1 MIVSELRLFN
11 FRQFGSTDGSPGLE
25 IYFHKGINALV
36 GENDS
41 GKTTVIDALK
51 LVLLTQSGEYIRPVE
66 EDFHVAPNG
75 RPTREFRI
83 ECVISGMSANEA
95 KNFVEHLTVDG
106 RAYSLR
112 LFYRAWREG
121 RRIFTELLV
130 GDRTDGSRLDGKARE
145 LLKVV
150 YLKPLRDAE
159 REMSA
164 GRRSR
169 LSQILLSHPAFREE
183 EGHPVL
189 EAFKDANHSIEGYF
203 TEDGVGKMVLGVIRE
218 NLAAFH
224 DETEE
229 RRATIET
236 AAAQLRSILES
247 LSLRAGE
254 IGPGLGELNVLFMA
268 AELLL
273 LRDDDEGCLK
283 TALVEELEAHLHPQA
298 QLRLIDYLQR
308 EYGEFG
314 AQIIIT
320 THSPVLASK
329 IDLKNLILLKGG
341 RGYDMTEGH
350 TKLRKGDYLF
360 LQRFLDATKAN
371 LFFAKGVVMVE
382 GDAESILLP
391 VLADVIGCPLE
402 RYGVS
407 VVNVGGTAFLR
418 YSGIMARAD
427 GTSVGIPVAVVTD
440 CDVQQ
445 FEKGSEAKGRRF
457 ADKPDEA
464 ADAMKRKFERYSFGD
479 VRAFVSPRWTLEY
492 CIAMSC
498 LQELLVRAILYGK
511 KVYNSDSDP
520 LNENKVIE
528 VESNAESTVRRVSA
542 IPSKAEQ
549 AYEVYR
555 MMLSSDG
562 TSKLKAIVAQCL
574 ASLIRWEISDIP
586 EDYGRERMFD
596 YDLLGLNVNK
606 DKRDVLRKQIETDS
620 SLSYLVSAIRYACNL
635 QPLSE
640 SSDA

>member
-11 FRQFGSTDGSPGLE
+11 FRQFGSADGSPGLE
-25 IYFHKGINALV
+25 IHFHKGINALV

-51 LVLLTQSGEYIRPVE
+51 LVLLTQSGEYIRSVE

-75 RPTREFRI
+75 HPTREFRI
-83 ECVISGMSANEA
+83 ECVISNMSANEA
-95 KNFVEHLTVDG
+95 KNFVEHLTADG
-106 RAYSLR
+106 QAYSLQ

-121 RRIFTELLV
+121 RRIFSELLV
-130 GDRTDGSRLDGKARE
+130 GDRIDGSRLDGRARE

-189 EAFKDANHSIEGYF
+189 KAFKDANQSIEGYF
-203 TEDGVGKMVLGVIRE
+203 TEDGVGKTVLGTIRE
-218 NLAAFH
+218 NVAAFH
-224 DETEE
+224 DETDK
-229 RRATIET
+229 RSATIE
-236 AAAQLRSILES
+236 ASGAQLRSILEG

-254 IGPGLGELNVLFMA
+254 IGPGLGELNLLFMA

-283 TALVEELEAHLHPQA
+283 TALIEELEAHLHPQA

-308 EYGEFG
+308 EYGERG

-329 IDLKNLILLKGG
+329 IDLKNLILLKSG
-341 RGYDMTEGH
+341 RGYEMAEGH

-371 LFFAKGVVMVE
+371 LFFAKGIIMVE

-418 YSGIMARAD
+418 YSGIMARED

-440 CDVQQ
+440 CDVEQ
-445 FEKGSEAKGRRF
+445 FEKDPETKGRCF

-464 ADAMKRKFERYSFGD
+464 ADAVKRKRERYSCGD

-492 CIAMSC
+492 CIAMSS
-498 LQELLVRAILYGK
+498 LQKLLVKAILYGK
-511 KVYNSDSDP
+511 KVYYSDADP
-520 LNENKVIE
+520 INVEKVSA
-528 VESNAESTVRRVSA
+528 VESSAESAMGKVSA
-542 IPSKAEQ
+542 ILSKEEQ
-549 AYEVYR
+549 AYEVYG
-555 MMLSSDG
+555 MMLGSDG

-586 EDYGRERMFD
+586 EGHGREQMFD
-596 YDLLGLNVNK
+596 YKLLGFNVNEE
-606 DKRDVLRKQIETDS
+606 KRDALRKQIETDP

>member
-25 IYFHKGINALV
+25 IHFHKGINALV

-66 EDFHVAPNG
+66 EDFHVASNSH
-75 RPTREFRI
+75 PTREFRI
-83 ECVISGMSANEA
+83 ECVISDMSANEA
-95 KNFVEHLTVDG
+95 KNYVEYLTFDG
-106 RAYSLR
+106 QTYYLK

-159 REMSA
+159 REMGS

-189 EAFKDANHSIEGYF
+189 EAFKDANQSIEDYF
-203 TEDGVGKMVLGVIRE
+203 TKDGIGKMVLGTIRE

-224 DETEE
+224 DETDG
-229 RRATIET
+229 RRATIE
-236 AAAQLRSILES
+236 ASAAQMRSILES
-247 LSLRAGE
+247 LSLKAGE
-254 IGPGLGELNVLFMA
+254 IGPGLGELNLLFMA

-298 QLRLIDYLQR
+298 QVRLIDYLQR
-308 EYGEFG
+308 EYGKHG

-329 IDLKNLILLKGG
+329 IDLKNLILLKSGC
-341 RGYDMTEGH
+341 GYDMAEGH

-360 LQRFLDATKAN
+360 LQRFLDATKSN
-371 LFFAKGVVMVE
+371 LFFAKGVIMVE
-382 GDAESILLP
+382 GDAESIFLP

-427 GTSVGIPVAVVTD
+427 GMPVGIPVAVVTD
-440 CDVQQ
+440 CDVGQY
-445 FEKGSEAKGRRF
+445 EKDPETKERRF
-457 ADKPDEA
+457 ADKPYEA
-464 ADAMKRKFERYSFGD
+464 AEAVDCKRKRYGCGD

-498 LQELLVRAILYGK
+498 LQESLVRAILYGK
-511 KVYNSDSDP
+511 KVFNSDADP
-520 LNENKVIE
+520 INEEKVSE
-528 VESNAESTVRRVSA
+528 VERSAESTMRDVSTL
-542 IPSKAEQ
+542 PSKEEQ
-549 AYEVYR
+549 AYEVYG
-555 MMLSSDG
+555 MMLGGDG

-574 ASLIRWEISDIP
+574 ASLIKWEISDIP

-596 YDLLGLNVNK
+596 YDLLGLNVNEN
-606 DKRDVLRKQIETDS
+606 KRSALRKQIEVDS
-620 SLSYLVSAIRYACNL
+620 SLRYLVSAIRYACGL
-635 QPLSE
+635 QPLPE